1 MADEAATLR
10 RGLGRARAAVGDLAP
25 VRATVG
31 RAVEGQVPPAPR
43 AFARFGDGSW
53 IVPAALVRNPHRI
66 AVGAGVVILEH
77 STLLVLDDANGAVPA
92 PALTIGDGV
101 RLARFNTIVCGSAEV
116 VLGDGVA
123 SSDSAAILGTWRD
136 GPRPEAMLAGLAL
149 PDDEPVIVGKGAYL
163 GCNSVVWP
171 GVTIGDGAYVGE
183 GAVVVDD
190 VPARSVVYGNP
201 ATVVRR
207 YDPVRGS
214 WRRS

>member
-1 MADEAATLR
+1 
-10 RGLGRARAAVGDLAP
+10 VG
-25 VRATVG
+25 ATVG

-43 AFARFGDGSW
+43 AFARFGSGSW
-53 IVPAALVRNPHRI
+53 IVPAARVRHPHRI

-77 STLLVLDDANGAVPA
+77 STLLVLDDGDGALPA
-92 PALTIGDGV
+92 PVLTVGDGV
-101 RLARFNTIVCGSAEV
+101 RLARFNTIVCGSAPV
-116 VLGDGVA
+116 VLGEGVA

-136 GPRPEAMLAGLAL
+136 GLRSAATLAGLPL
-149 PDDEPVIVGKGAYL
+149 PDDEPVVVGKGAYL

-207 YDPVRGS
+207 YDPIRGS
-214 WRRS
+214 WRRA